1 MKHCFTLVEL
11 LAVIGIVAILVGITV
26 GGLSFATAKADES
39 KTIALMEEFETALE
53 KYKEDYGVYPIQAT
67 AGNVD
72 FAETHWHVFTNQ
84 SAESPTSKPNK
95 RNKPY
100 MEGIRNLPIDGD
112 GHQYFED
119 AYGNV
124 FQYEYPNSVA
134 SRNTTKY
141 ALWSKGKDGSKTTGT
156 TDDDICSWK
165 QK

>member
-1 MKHCFTLVEL
+1 MRKRTFTLIEL
-11 LAVIGIVAILVGITV
+11 LAAIGIIAILAGLTI

-53 KYKEDYGVYPIQAT
+53 KYKADYGAYPVFS
-67 AGNVD
+67 GDVD
-72 FAETHWHVFTNQ
+72 FSKDEWKTFTN
-84 SAESPTSKPNK
+84 EKPNK
-95 RNKPY
+95 QNKAY
-100 MEGIRNLPIDGD
+100 MEGIKQLSI
-112 GHQYFED
+112 FED
-119 AYGNV
+119 GFGNA
-124 FQYEYPNSVA
+124 FQYEYPNTDS